1 MHGRITLQDFA
12 ANDDDDDSNAS
23 DDDFKM
29 DEEYQDEVNEEIVLE
44 EEEGS
49 VGNYDPDLQEDYF
62 QNPIQQHNIATND
75 NNEPVPVI
83 LDNRTRSANNP
94 IVNLT
99 NATRPTTKQECR
111 SVKKKKRYIV
121 EEETAMAEEDLEED
135 PVIPGSTITD
145 EIEVTNDTVVDV
157 EPDVPNELKSDLG
170 SYWVLAQSSYAHV
183 LNTISS
189 YGVQIYTTVWIQQ
202 RSQRIWGIRI
212 RDYGQRT

>member
-62 QNPIQQHNIATND
+62 QNPIQQHNTATND

-111 SVKKKKRYIV
+111 SGKKRNDPSLKKK
-121 EEETAMAEEDLEED
+121 L
-135 PVIPGSTITD
+135 
-145 EIEVTNDTVVDV
+145 
-157 EPDVPNELKSDLG
+157 
-170 SYWVLAQSSYAHV
+170 Q
-183 LNTISS
+183 
-189 YGVQIYTTVWIQQ
+189 
-202 RSQRIWGIRI
+202 
-212 RDYGQRT
+212 